1 MRKLTLV
8 NKICYPITCIL
19 SIFYE
24 NGVVVLLKNYI
35 GLLKKEFSGYNLSVL
50 QKDLLAGITVAAVA
64 LPLALAFSVSSGADA
79 AAGLITAVI
88 AGLVIGGLSG
98 GFYQISGPT
107 GAMAAILMSIAA
119 KQGMQGVLLAT
130 FLAGVLLF
138 AAGVLRLGT
147 LTSFIPAPV
156 ITGFTSGIAI
166 IIALGQIDNLFG
178 VHSEGAN
185 VMEKLA
191 SYQNLGFEISLP
203 TILMGSL
210 VIIGMLV
217 YPKKW
222 GQKIPSSLLA
232 IVLTTALMMIVDW
245 PIATVGEIPQ
255 TLISSNRLVLGDFS
269 LSAIQTVIVPAI
281 SIALLGMIESLLCG
295 ASAGRMANRQL
306 DSNQELVAQGIG
318 NLLLPFFG
326 GIPAT
331 AAIARTSV
339 AIKSGAQTR
348 VAGMIHAIVL
358 FLSMLIF
365 APIMSNIPM
374 PALAGV
380 LIVTA
385 WRMNEWETIRELFAK
400 RYWSALLLFFLTMGC
415 TVIFDLSIAIVIGI
429 ISGCV
434 FFIVKSA
441 AITISVEEIDWQRMS
456 LPETKKLDNWAVVYI
471 SGPLFFMSA
480 ERLKATLTELADKEG
495 IIFSM
500 RGVPSIDLT
509 AQSLFEEFQEKAAIK
524 EQTIIYTSL
533 QPEVEKQLQHLWE
546 KQKTEQH
553 LTVAH
558 ALTSLHKQYML
569 DSEI

>member
-1 MRKLTLV
+1 MFK
-8 NKICYPITCIL
+8 KY
-19 SIFYE
+19 IF
-24 NGVVVLLKNYI
+24 LLNE
-35 GLLKKEFSGYNLSVL
+35 EFDGYDRQKF

-64 LPLALAFSVSSGADA
+64 LPLALAFGVSSGANA

-88 AGLVIGGLSG
+88 AGLIIGGLSG

-119 KQGMQGVLLAT
+119 TQGMSGVLLAT
-130 FLAGVLLF
+130 FLAGLLLLV
-138 AAGVLRLGT
+138 AGIFRLGT

-166 IIALGQIDNLFG
+166 IIALGQVDNLFG

-185 VMEKLA
+185 VIEKFL
-191 SYQNLGFEISLP
+191 SYQTFGFSINFSSF
-203 TILMGSL
+203 IMGLL
-210 VIIGMLV
+210 VIIGMII
-217 YPKKW
+217 YPQKW
-222 GQKIPSSLLA
+222 AQTIPSSLMAIILA
-232 IVLTTALMMIVDW
+232 TVAMFLFHL
-245 PIATVGEIPQ
+245 PIATVGKIPQ
-255 TLISSNRLVLGDFS
+255 TLISSDRLTFAAFHLDS
-269 LSAIQTVIVPAI
+269 LKEVMVPAI
-281 SIALLGMIESLLCG
+281 SIALLGMVESLLCG
-295 ASAGRMANRQL
+295 ASAGRMANKPL

-318 NLLLPFFG
+318 NLVLPFFG

-348 VAGMIHAIVL
+348 LAGIIHALVL
-358 FLSMLIF
+358 FLSMIIF

-385 WRMNEWETIRELFAK
+385 WRMNEWETINVLFTK
-400 RYWSALLLFFLTMGC
+400 RYWSGILLFLITMGC

-429 ISGCV
+429 IGGCI
-434 FFIVKSA
+434 FFVIKSA
-441 AITISVEEIDWQRMS
+441 AITISVETIDWERMD
-456 LPETKKLDNWAVVYI
+456 LPETKKLDNWTVVYI

-480 ERLKATLTELADKEG
+480 EKLKNTLADLNQKEG

-509 AQSLFEEFQEKAAIK
+509 ARAVFDEFQEKAEMR

-533 QPEVEKQLQHLWE
+533 QPEVEKQLQHLW
-546 KQKTEQH
+546 QKAGFEQH
-553 LTVAH
+553 QTVAH
-558 ALTSLHKQYML
+558 ALSALHEQYT
-569 DSEI
+569 

>member
-1 MRKLTLV
+1 MFK
-8 NKICYPITCIL
+8 KY
-19 SIFYE
+19 IF
-24 NGVVVLLKNYI
+24 LLNE
-35 GLLKKEFSGYNLSVL
+35 EFDGYDRQKF

-64 LPLALAFSVSSGADA
+64 LPLALAFGVSSGANA

-88 AGLVIGGLSG
+88 AGLIIGGLSG

-119 KQGMQGVLLAT
+119 TQGMSGVLLST
-130 FLAGVLLF
+130 FLAGLLLLV
-138 AAGVLRLGT
+138 AGIFRLGT

-166 IIALGQIDNLFG
+166 IIALGQVDNLFG

-185 VMEKLA
+185 VIEKFL
-191 SYQNLGFEISLP
+191 SYQTFGFSINFSSF
-203 TILMGSL
+203 IMGLL
-210 VIIGMLV
+210 VIIGMII

-222 GQKIPSSLLA
+222 AQTIPSSLMAIILA
-232 IVLTTALMMIVDW
+232 TVAMFLFHL
-245 PIATVGEIPQ
+245 PIATVGKIPQ
-255 TLISSNRLVLGDFS
+255 TLISSDRLTFAAFHLDS
-269 LSAIQTVIVPAI
+269 LKEVMVPAI
-281 SIALLGMIESLLCG
+281 SIALLGMVESLLCG
-295 ASAGRMANRQL
+295 ASAGRMANKPL

-318 NLLLPFFG
+318 NLVLPFFG

-348 VAGMIHAIVL
+348 LAGIIHALVL
-358 FLSMLIF
+358 FLSMIIF

-385 WRMNEWETIRELFAK
+385 WRMNEWETINVLFTK
-400 RYWSALLLFFLTMGC
+400 RYWSGILLFLITMGC

-429 ISGCV
+429 IGGCI
-434 FFIVKSA
+434 FFVIKSA
-441 AITISVEEIDWQRMS
+441 AITISVETIDWERMD
-456 LPETKKLDNWAVVYI
+456 LPETKKLDNWTVVYI

-480 ERLKATLTELADKEG
+480 EKLKNTLADLNQKEG

-509 AQSLFEEFQEKAAIK
+509 ARAVFDEFQEKAEMR

-533 QPEVEKQLQHLWE
+533 QPEVEKQLQHLW
-546 KQKTEQH
+546 QKAGFEQH
-553 LTVAH
+553 QTVAH
-558 ALTSLHKQYML
+558 ALSALHEQYT
-569 DSEI
+569 

>member
-1 MRKLTLV
+1 MFK
-8 NKICYPITCIL
+8 KY
-19 SIFYE
+19 IF
-24 NGVVVLLKNYI
+24 LLNE
-35 GLLKKEFSGYNLSVL
+35 EFDGYDRQKF

-64 LPLALAFSVSSGADA
+64 LPLALAFGVSSGANA

-88 AGLVIGGLSG
+88 AGLIIGGLSG

-119 KQGMQGVLLAT
+119 TQGMSGVLLAT
-130 FLAGVLLF
+130 FLAGLLLLV
-138 AAGVLRLGT
+138 AGIFRLGT

-166 IIALGQIDNLFG
+166 IIALGQVDNLFG

-185 VMEKLA
+185 VIEKFL
-191 SYQNLGFEISLP
+191 SYQTFGFSINFSSF
-203 TILMGSL
+203 IMGLL
-210 VIIGMLV
+210 VIIGMII

-222 GQKIPSSLLA
+222 AQTIPSSLMAIILA
-232 IVLTTALMMIVDW
+232 TVAMFLFHL
-245 PIATVGEIPQ
+245 PIATVGKIPQ
-255 TLISSNRLVLGDFS
+255 TLISSDRLTFAAFHLDS
-269 LSAIQTVIVPAI
+269 LKEVMVPAI
-281 SIALLGMIESLLCG
+281 SIALLGMVESLLCG
-295 ASAGRMANRQL
+295 ASAGRMANKPL

-318 NLLLPFFG
+318 NVVLPFFG

-348 VAGMIHAIVL
+348 LAGIIHALVL
-358 FLSMLIF
+358 FLSMIIF

-385 WRMNEWETIRELFAK
+385 WRMNEWETINVLFTK
-400 RYWSALLLFFLTMGC
+400 RYWSGILLFLITMGC

-429 ISGCV
+429 IGGCI
-434 FFIVKSA
+434 FFVIKSA
-441 AITISVEEIDWQRMS
+441 AITISVETIDWERMD
-456 LPETKKLDNWAVVYI
+456 LPETKKLDNWTVVYI

-480 ERLKATLTELADKEG
+480 EKLKNTLADLNQKEG

-509 AQSLFEEFQEKAAIK
+509 ARAVFDEFQEKAEMR

-533 QPEVEKQLQHLWE
+533 QPEVEKQLQHLW
-546 KQKTEQH
+546 QKAGFEQH
-553 LTVAH
+553 QTVAH
-558 ALTSLHKQYML
+558 ALSALHEQYT
-569 DSEI
+569 

>member
-1 MRKLTLV
+1 MFK
-8 NKICYPITCIL
+8 KY
-19 SIFYE
+19 IF
-24 NGVVVLLKNYI
+24 LLNE
-35 GLLKKEFSGYNLSVL
+35 EFDGYDRQKF

-64 LPLALAFSVSSGADA
+64 LPLALAFGVSSGANA

-88 AGLVIGGLSG
+88 AGLIIGGLSG

-119 KQGMQGVLLAT
+119 TQGMSGVLLAT
-130 FLAGVLLF
+130 FLAGLLLLV
-138 AAGVLRLGT
+138 AGIFRLGT

-166 IIALGQIDNLFG
+166 IIALGQVDNLFG

-185 VMEKLA
+185 VIEKFL
-191 SYQNLGFEISLP
+191 SYQTFGFSINFSSF
-203 TILMGSL
+203 IMGLL
-210 VIIGMLV
+210 VIIGMII

-222 GQKIPSSLLA
+222 AQTIPSSLMAIILA
-232 IVLTTALMMIVDW
+232 TVAMFLFHL
-245 PIATVGEIPQ
+245 PIATVGKIPQ
-255 TLISSNRLVLGDFS
+255 TLISSDRLTFAAFHLDS
-269 LSAIQTVIVPAI
+269 LKEVMVPAI
-281 SIALLGMIESLLCG
+281 SIALLGMVESLLCG
-295 ASAGRMANRQL
+295 ASAGRMANKPL

-318 NLLLPFFG
+318 NLVLPFFG

-348 VAGMIHAIVL
+348 LAGIIHALVL
-358 FLSMLIF
+358 FLSMIIF

-385 WRMNEWETIRELFAK
+385 WRMNEWETINVLFTK
-400 RYWSALLLFFLTMGC
+400 RYWSGILLFLITMGC

-429 ISGCV
+429 IGGCI
-434 FFIVKSA
+434 FFVIKSA
-441 AITISVEEIDWQRMS
+441 AITISVETIDWERMD
-456 LPETKKLDNWAVVYI
+456 LPETKKLDNWTVVYI

-480 ERLKATLTELADKEG
+480 EKLKNTLADLNQKEG

-509 AQSLFEEFQEKAAIK
+509 ARAVFDEFQEKAK
-524 EQTIIYTSL
+524 MREQTIIYTSL
-533 QPEVEKQLQHLWE
+533 QPEVEKQLQHLW
-546 KQKTEQH
+546 QKAGFEQH
-553 LTVAH
+553 QTVAH
-558 ALTSLHKQYML
+558 ALSALHEQYT
-569 DSEI
+569 

>member
-1 MRKLTLV
+1 MFK
-8 NKICYPITCIL
+8 KY
-19 SIFYE
+19 IF
-24 NGVVVLLKNYI
+24 LLNE
-35 GLLKKEFSGYNLSVL
+35 EFDRYDRQKF

-64 LPLALAFSVSSGADA
+64 LPLALAFGVSSGANA

-88 AGLVIGGLSG
+88 AGLIIGGLSG

-119 KQGMQGVLLAT
+119 TQGMSGVLLAT
-130 FLAGVLLF
+130 FLAGLLLLV
-138 AAGVLRLGT
+138 AGIFRLGT

-166 IIALGQIDNLFG
+166 IIALGQVDNLFG

-185 VMEKLA
+185 VIEKFL
-191 SYQNLGFEISLP
+191 SYQTFGFSINFSSF
-203 TILMGSL
+203 IMGLL
-210 VIIGMLV
+210 VIIGMII

-222 GQKIPSSLLA
+222 AQTIPSSLMAIILA
-232 IVLTTALMMIVDW
+232 TVAMFLFHL
-245 PIATVGEIPQ
+245 PIATVGKIPQ
-255 TLISSNRLVLGDFS
+255 TLISSDRLTFAAFHLDS
-269 LSAIQTVIVPAI
+269 LKEVMVPAI
-281 SIALLGMIESLLCG
+281 SIALLGMVESLLCG
-295 ASAGRMANRQL
+295 ASAGRMANKPL

-318 NLLLPFFG
+318 NLVLPFFG

-348 VAGMIHAIVL
+348 LAGIIHALVL
-358 FLSMLIF
+358 FLSMIIF

-385 WRMNEWETIRELFAK
+385 WRMNEWETINVLFTK
-400 RYWSALLLFFLTMGC
+400 RYWSGILLFLITMGC
-415 TVIFDLSIAIVIGI
+415 TVIFDLSIAIVIGMI
-429 ISGCV
+429 GGCI
-434 FFIVKSA
+434 FFVIKSA
-441 AITISVEEIDWQRMS
+441 AITISVETIDWERMD
-456 LPETKKLDNWAVVYI
+456 LPETKKLDNWTVVYI

-480 ERLKATLTELADKEG
+480 EKLKNTLADLNQKEG

-509 AQSLFEEFQEKAAIK
+509 ARAVFDEFQEKAEMR

-533 QPEVEKQLQHLWE
+533 QPEVEKQLQHLW
-546 KQKTEQH
+546 QKAGFEQH
-553 LTVAH
+553 QTVAH
-558 ALTSLHKQYML
+558 ALSALHEQYT
-569 DSEI
+569 

>member
-1 MRKLTLV
+1 MFK
-8 NKICYPITCIL
+8 KY
-19 SIFYE
+19 IF
-24 NGVVVLLKNYI
+24 LLNE
-35 GLLKKEFSGYNLSVL
+35 EFDGYDRQKF

-64 LPLALAFSVSSGADA
+64 LPLALAFGVSSGANA

-88 AGLVIGGLSG
+88 AGLIIGGLSG

-119 KQGMQGVLLAT
+119 TQGMSGVLLAT
-130 FLAGVLLF
+130 FLAGLLLLV
-138 AAGVLRLGT
+138 AGIFRLGT

-166 IIALGQIDNLFG
+166 IIALGQVDNLFG

-185 VMEKLA
+185 VIEKFL
-191 SYQNLGFEISLP
+191 SYQTFGFSINFSSF
-203 TILMGSL
+203 IMGLL
-210 VIIGMLV
+210 VIIGMII

-222 GQKIPSSLLA
+222 AQTIPSSLMAIILA
-232 IVLTTALMMIVDW
+232 TVAMFLFHL
-245 PIATVGEIPQ
+245 PIATVGKIPQ
-255 TLISSNRLVLGDFS
+255 TLISSDRLTFAAFHLDS
-269 LSAIQTVIVPAI
+269 LKEVMVPAI
-281 SIALLGMIESLLCG
+281 SIALLGMVESLLCG
-295 ASAGRMANRQL
+295 ASAGRMANKPL

-318 NLLLPFFG
+318 NLVLPFFG

-348 VAGMIHAIVL
+348 LAGIIHALVL
-358 FLSMLIF
+358 FLSMIIF

-374 PALAGV
+374 PSLAGV

-385 WRMNEWETIRELFAK
+385 WRMNEWETINVLFTK
-400 RYWSALLLFFLTMGC
+400 RYWSGILLFLITMGC

-429 ISGCV
+429 IGGCI
-434 FFIVKSA
+434 FFVIKSA
-441 AITISVEEIDWQRMS
+441 AITISVETIDWERMD
-456 LPETKKLDNWAVVYI
+456 LPETKKLDNWTVVYI

-480 ERLKATLTELADKEG
+480 EKLKNTLADLNQKEG

-509 AQSLFEEFQEKAAIK
+509 ARAVFDEFQEKAEMR

-533 QPEVEKQLQHLWE
+533 QPEVEKQLQHLW
-546 KQKTEQH
+546 QKAGFEQH
-553 LTVAH
+553 QTVAH
-558 ALTSLHKQYML
+558 ALSALHEQYT
-569 DSEI
+569 

>member
-1 MRKLTLV
+1 MFK
-8 NKICYPITCIL
+8 KY
-19 SIFYE
+19 IF
-24 NGVVVLLKNYI
+24 LLNE
-35 GLLKKEFSGYNLSVL
+35 EFDGYDRQKF

-64 LPLALAFSVSSGADA
+64 LPLALAFGVSSGANA

-88 AGLVIGGLSG
+88 AGLIIGGLSG

-119 KQGMQGVLLAT
+119 TQGMSGVLLAT
-130 FLAGVLLF
+130 FLAGLLLLV
-138 AAGVLRLGT
+138 AGIFRLGT

-166 IIALGQIDNLFG
+166 IIALGQVDNLFG

-185 VMEKLA
+185 VIEKFL
-191 SYQNLGFEISLP
+191 SYQTFGFSINFSSF
-203 TILMGSL
+203 IMGLL
-210 VIIGMLV
+210 VIIGMII

-222 GQKIPSSLLA
+222 AQTIPSSLMAIILA
-232 IVLTTALMMIVDW
+232 TVAMFLFHL
-245 PIATVGEIPQ
+245 PIATVGKIPQ
-255 TLISSNRLVLGDFS
+255 TLISSDRLTFAAFHLDS
-269 LSAIQTVIVPAI
+269 LKEVMVPAI
-281 SIALLGMIESLLCG
+281 SIALLGMVESLLCG
-295 ASAGRMANRQL
+295 ASAGRMANKPL

-318 NLLLPFFG
+318 NLILPFFG

-348 VAGMIHAIVL
+348 LAGIIHALVL
-358 FLSMLIF
+358 FLSMIIF

-385 WRMNEWETIRELFAK
+385 WRMNEWETINVLFTK
-400 RYWSALLLFFLTMGC
+400 RYWSGILLFLITMGC

-429 ISGCV
+429 IGGCI
-434 FFIVKSA
+434 FFVIKSA
-441 AITISVEEIDWQRMS
+441 AITISVETIDWERMD
-456 LPETKKLDNWAVVYI
+456 LPETKKLDNWTVVYI

-480 ERLKATLTELADKEG
+480 EKLKNTLADLNQKEG
-495 IIFSM
+495 VIFSM

-509 AQSLFEEFQEKAAIK
+509 ARAVFDEFQEKAEMR

-533 QPEVEKQLQHLWE
+533 QPEVEKQLQHLW
-546 KQKTEQH
+546 QKAGFEQH
-553 LTVAH
+553 QTVAH
-558 ALTSLHKQYML
+558 ALSALHEQYT
-569 DSEI
+569 

>member
-1 MRKLTLV
+1 MFK
-8 NKICYPITCIL
+8 KY
-19 SIFYE
+19 IF
-24 NGVVVLLKNYI
+24 LLNE
-35 GLLKKEFSGYNLSVL
+35 EFDGYDRQKF

-64 LPLALAFSVSSGADA
+64 LPLALAFGVSSGANA

-88 AGLVIGGLSG
+88 AGLIIGGLSG

-119 KQGMQGVLLAT
+119 TQGMSGVLLAT
-130 FLAGVLLF
+130 FLAGLLLLV
-138 AAGVLRLGT
+138 AGIFRLGT

-166 IIALGQIDNLFG
+166 IIALGQVDNLFG

-185 VMEKLA
+185 VIEKFL
-191 SYQNLGFEISLP
+191 SYQTFGFSINFSSF
-203 TILMGSL
+203 IMGLL
-210 VIIGMLV
+210 VIIGMII

-222 GQKIPSSLLA
+222 AQTIPSSLMAIILA
-232 IVLTTALMMIVDW
+232 TVAMFLFHL
-245 PIATVGEIPQ
+245 PIATVGKIPQ
-255 TLISSNRLVLGDFS
+255 TLISSDRLTFAAFHLDS
-269 LSAIQTVIVPAI
+269 LKEVMVPAI
-281 SIALLGMIESLLCG
+281 SIALLGMVESLLCG
-295 ASAGRMANRQL
+295 ASAGRMANKPL

-318 NLLLPFFG
+318 NLILPFFG

-348 VAGMIHAIVL
+348 LAGIIHALVL
-358 FLSMLIF
+358 FLSMIIF

-385 WRMNEWETIRELFAK
+385 WRMNEWETINVLFTK
-400 RYWSALLLFFLTMGC
+400 RYWSGILLFLITMGC

-429 ISGCV
+429 IGGCI
-434 FFIVKSA
+434 FFVIKSA
-441 AITISVEEIDWQRMS
+441 AITISVETIDWERMD
-456 LPETKKLDNWAVVYI
+456 LPETKKLDNWTVVYI

-480 ERLKATLTELADKEG
+480 EKLKNTLADLNQKEG

-500 RGVPSIDLT
+500 RGVSSIDLT
-509 AQSLFEEFQEKAAIK
+509 ARAVFDEFQEKAEMR

-533 QPEVEKQLQHLWE
+533 QPEVEKQLQHLW
-546 KQKTEQH
+546 QKAGFEQH
-553 LTVAH
+553 QTVAH
-558 ALTSLHKQYML
+558 ALSALHEQYT
-569 DSEI
+569 

>member
-1 MRKLTLV
+1 MFK
-8 NKICYPITCIL
+8 KY
-19 SIFYE
+19 IF
-24 NGVVVLLKNYI
+24 LLNE
-35 GLLKKEFSGYNLSVL
+35 EFDGYDRQKF

-64 LPLALAFSVSSGADA
+64 LPLALAFGVSSGANA

-88 AGLVIGGLSG
+88 AGLIIGGLSG

-119 KQGMQGVLLAT
+119 TQGMSGVLLAT
-130 FLAGVLLF
+130 FLAGLLLLV
-138 AAGVLRLGT
+138 AGIFRLGT

-166 IIALGQIDNLFG
+166 IIALGQVDNLFG

-185 VMEKLA
+185 VIEKFL
-191 SYQNLGFEISLP
+191 SYQTFGFSINFSSF
-203 TILMGSL
+203 IMGLL
-210 VIIGMLV
+210 VIIGMII

-222 GQKIPSSLLA
+222 AQTIPSSLMAIILA
-232 IVLTTALMMIVDW
+232 TVAMFLFHL
-245 PIATVGEIPQ
+245 PIATVGKIPQ
-255 TLISSNRLVLGDFS
+255 TLISSDRLTFAAFHLDS
-269 LSAIQTVIVPAI
+269 LKEVMVPAI
-281 SIALLGMIESLLCG
+281 SIALLGMVESLLCG
-295 ASAGRMANRQL
+295 ASAGRMANKPL

-318 NLLLPFFG
+318 NLVLPFFG

-348 VAGMIHAIVL
+348 LAGIIHALVL
-358 FLSMLIF
+358 FLSMIIF

-385 WRMNEWETIRELFAK
+385 WRMNEWETINVLFTK
-400 RYWSALLLFFLTMGC
+400 RYWSGILLFLITMGC

-429 ISGCV
+429 IGGCI
-434 FFIVKSA
+434 FFVIKSA
-441 AITISVEEIDWQRMS
+441 AITISVETIDWERMD
-456 LPETKKLDNWAVVYI
+456 LPETKKLDNWTVVYI

-480 ERLKATLTELADKEG
+480 EKLKNTLADLNQKEG
-495 IIFSM
+495 VIFSM

-509 AQSLFEEFQEKAAIK
+509 ARAVFDEFQEKAEMR

-533 QPEVEKQLQHLWE
+533 QPEVEKQLQHLW
-546 KQKTEQH
+546 QKAGFEQH
-553 LTVAH
+553 QTVAH
-558 ALTSLHKQYML
+558 ALSALHEQYT
-569 DSEI
+569 

>member
-1 MRKLTLV
+1 MFK
-8 NKICYPITCIL
+8 KY
-19 SIFYE
+19 IF
-24 NGVVVLLKNYI
+24 LLNE
-35 GLLKKEFSGYNLSVL
+35 EFDGYDRQKF

-64 LPLALAFSVSSGADA
+64 LPLALAFGVSSGANA

-88 AGLVIGGLSG
+88 AGLIIGGLSG

-119 KQGMQGVLLAT
+119 TQGMSGVLLAT
-130 FLAGVLLF
+130 FLAGLLLLV
-138 AAGVLRLGT
+138 AGIFRLGT

-166 IIALGQIDNLFG
+166 IIALGQVDNLFG

-185 VMEKLA
+185 VIEKFL
-191 SYQNLGFEISLP
+191 SYQTFGFSINFSSF
-203 TILMGSL
+203 IMGLL
-210 VIIGMLV
+210 VIIGMII

-222 GQKIPSSLLA
+222 AQTIPSSLMAIILA
-232 IVLTTALMMIVDW
+232 TVAMFLFHL
-245 PIATVGEIPQ
+245 PIATVGKIPQ
-255 TLISSNRLVLGDFS
+255 TLISSDRLTFAVFHLDS
-269 LSAIQTVIVPAI
+269 LKEVMVPAI
-281 SIALLGMIESLLCG
+281 SIALLGMVESLLCG
-295 ASAGRMANRQL
+295 ASAGRMANKPL

-318 NLLLPFFG
+318 NLVLPFFG

-348 VAGMIHAIVL
+348 LAGIIHALVL
-358 FLSMLIF
+358 FLSMIIF

-385 WRMNEWETIRELFAK
+385 WRMNEWETINVLFTK
-400 RYWSALLLFFLTMGC
+400 RYWSGILLFLITMGC

-429 ISGCV
+429 IGGCI
-434 FFIVKSA
+434 FFVIKSA
-441 AITISVEEIDWQRMS
+441 AITISVETIDWERMD
-456 LPETKKLDNWAVVYI
+456 LPETKKLDNWTVVYI

-480 ERLKATLTELADKEG
+480 EKLKNTLADLNQKEG

-509 AQSLFEEFQEKAAIK
+509 ARAVFDEFQEKAEMR

-533 QPEVEKQLQHLWE
+533 QPEVEKQLQHLW
-546 KQKTEQH
+546 QKAGFEQH
-553 LTVAH
+553 QTVAH
-558 ALTSLHKQYML
+558 ALSALHEQYT
-569 DSEI
+569 

>member
-1 MRKLTLV
+1 MFK
-8 NKICYPITCIL
+8 KY
-19 SIFYE
+19 IF
-24 NGVVVLLKNYI
+24 LLNE
-35 GLLKKEFSGYNLSVL
+35 EFDGYDRQKF

-64 LPLALAFSVSSGADA
+64 LPLALAFGVSSGANA

-88 AGLVIGGLSG
+88 AGLIIGGLSG

-107 GAMAAILMSIAA
+107 GVMAAILMSIAA
-119 KQGMQGVLLAT
+119 TQGMSGVLLAT
-130 FLAGVLLF
+130 FLAGLLLLV
-138 AAGVLRLGT
+138 AGIFRLGT

-166 IIALGQIDNLFG
+166 IIALGQVDNLFG

-185 VMEKLA
+185 VIEKFL
-191 SYQNLGFEISLP
+191 SYQTFGFSINFSSF
-203 TILMGSL
+203 IMGLL
-210 VIIGMLV
+210 VIIGMII

-222 GQKIPSSLLA
+222 AQTIPSSLMAIILA
-232 IVLTTALMMIVDW
+232 TVAMFLFHL
-245 PIATVGEIPQ
+245 PIATVGKIPQ
-255 TLISSNRLVLGDFS
+255 TLISSDRLTFAAFHLDS
-269 LSAIQTVIVPAI
+269 LKEVMVPAI
-281 SIALLGMIESLLCG
+281 SIALLGMVESLLCG
-295 ASAGRMANRQL
+295 ASAGRMANKPL

-318 NLLLPFFG
+318 NLILPFFG

-348 VAGMIHAIVL
+348 LAGIIHALVL
-358 FLSMLIF
+358 FLSMIIF

-385 WRMNEWETIRELFAK
+385 WRMNEWETINVLFTK
-400 RYWSALLLFFLTMGC
+400 RYWSGILLFLITMGC

-429 ISGCV
+429 IGGCI
-434 FFIVKSA
+434 FFVIKSA
-441 AITISVEEIDWQRMS
+441 AITISVETIDWERMD
-456 LPETKKLDNWAVVYI
+456 LPETKKLDNWTVVYI

-480 ERLKATLTELADKEG
+480 EKLKNTLADLNQKEG

-509 AQSLFEEFQEKAAIK
+509 ARAVFDEFQEKAEMR

-533 QPEVEKQLQHLWE
+533 QPEVEKQLQHLW
-546 KQKTEQH
+546 QKAGFEQH
-553 LTVAH
+553 QTVAH
-558 ALTSLHKQYML
+558 ALSALHEQYT
-569 DSEI
+569 

>member
-1 MRKLTLV
+1 MFK
-8 NKICYPITCIL
+8 KY
-19 SIFYE
+19 IF
-24 NGVVVLLKNYI
+24 LLNE
-35 GLLKKEFSGYNLSVL
+35 EFDGYDRQKF

-64 LPLALAFSVSSGADA
+64 LPLALAFGVSSGANA

-88 AGLVIGGLSG
+88 AGLIIGGLSG

-119 KQGMQGVLLAT
+119 TQGMSGVLLAT
-130 FLAGVLLF
+130 FLAGLLLLV
-138 AAGVLRLGT
+138 AGIFRLGT

-166 IIALGQIDNLFG
+166 IIALGQVDNLFG

-185 VMEKLA
+185 VIEKFL
-191 SYQNLGFEISLP
+191 SYQTFGFSINFSSF
-203 TILMGSL
+203 IMGLL
-210 VIIGMLV
+210 VIIGMII
-217 YPKKW
+217 YPQKW
-222 GQKIPSSLLA
+222 AQTIPSSLMAIILA
-232 IVLTTALMMIVDW
+232 TVAMFLFHL
-245 PIATVGEIPQ
+245 PIATVGKIPQ
-255 TLISSNRLVLGDFS
+255 TLISSDRLTFAAFHLDS
-269 LSAIQTVIVPAI
+269 LKEVMVPAI
-281 SIALLGMIESLLCG
+281 SIALLGMVESLLCG
-295 ASAGRMANRQL
+295 ASAGRMANKPL

-318 NLLLPFFG
+318 NLILPFFG

-348 VAGMIHAIVL
+348 LAGIIHALVL
-358 FLSMLIF
+358 FLSMIIF

-385 WRMNEWETIRELFAK
+385 WRMNEWETINVLFTK
-400 RYWSALLLFFLTMGC
+400 RYWSGILLFLITMGC

-429 ISGCV
+429 IGGCI
-434 FFIVKSA
+434 FFVIKSA
-441 AITISVEEIDWQRMS
+441 AITISVETIDWERMD
-456 LPETKKLDNWAVVYI
+456 LPETKKLDNWTVVYI

-480 ERLKATLTELADKEG
+480 EKLKNTLADLNQKEG

-509 AQSLFEEFQEKAAIK
+509 ARAVFDEFQEKAEMR

-533 QPEVEKQLQHLWE
+533 QPEVEKQLQHLW
-546 KQKTEQH
+546 QKAGFEQH
-553 LTVAH
+553 QTVAH
-558 ALTSLHKQYML
+558 ALSALHEQYT
-569 DSEI
+569 

>member
-1 MRKLTLV
+1 MFK
-8 NKICYPITCIL
+8 KY
-19 SIFYE
+19 IF
-24 NGVVVLLKNYI
+24 LLNE
-35 GLLKKEFSGYNLSVL
+35 EFDGYDRQKF

-64 LPLALAFSVSSGADA
+64 LPLALAFGVSSGANA

-88 AGLVIGGLSG
+88 AGLIIGGLSG

-119 KQGMQGVLLAT
+119 TQGMSGVLLAT
-130 FLAGVLLF
+130 FLAGLLLLV
-138 AAGVLRLGT
+138 AGIFRLGT

-166 IIALGQIDNLFG
+166 IIALGQVDNLFG

-185 VMEKLA
+185 VIEKFL
-191 SYQNLGFEISLP
+191 SYQTFGFSINFSSF
-203 TILMGSL
+203 IMGLL
-210 VIIGMLV
+210 VIIGMII

-222 GQKIPSSLLA
+222 AQTIPSSLMAIILA
-232 IVLTTALMMIVDW
+232 TVAMFLFHL
-245 PIATVGEIPQ
+245 PIATVGKIPQ
-255 TLISSNRLVLGDFS
+255 TLISSDRLTFAAFHLDS
-269 LSAIQTVIVPAI
+269 LKEVMVPAI
-281 SIALLGMIESLLCG
+281 SIALLGMVESLLCG
-295 ASAGRMANRQL
+295 ASAGRMANKPL

-318 NLLLPFFG
+318 NLVLPFFG

-348 VAGMIHAIVL
+348 LAGIIHALVL
-358 FLSMLIF
+358 FLSMIIF

-385 WRMNEWETIRELFAK
+385 WRMNEWETINVLLTK
-400 RYWSALLLFFLTMGC
+400 RYWSGILLFLITMGC

-429 ISGCV
+429 IGGCI
-434 FFIVKSA
+434 FFVIKSA
-441 AITISVEEIDWQRMS
+441 AITISVETIDWERMD
-456 LPETKKLDNWAVVYI
+456 LPETKKLDNWTVVYI

-480 ERLKATLTELADKEG
+480 EKLKNTLADLNQKEG

-509 AQSLFEEFQEKAAIK
+509 ARAVFDEFQEKAEMR

-533 QPEVEKQLQHLWE
+533 QPEVEKQLQHLW
-546 KQKTEQH
+546 QKAGFEQH
-553 LTVAH
+553 QTVAH
-558 ALTSLHKQYML
+558 ALSALHEQYT
-569 DSEI
+569 

>member
-1 MRKLTLV
+1 MFK
-8 NKICYPITCIL
+8 KY
-19 SIFYE
+19 IF
-24 NGVVVLLKNYI
+24 LLNE
-35 GLLKKEFSGYNLSVL
+35 EFDRYDRQKF

-64 LPLALAFSVSSGADA
+64 LPLALAFGVSSGANA

-88 AGLVIGGLSG
+88 AGLIIGGLSG

-119 KQGMQGVLLAT
+119 TQGMSGVLLAT
-130 FLAGVLLF
+130 FLAGLLLLV
-138 AAGVLRLGT
+138 AGIFRLGT

-166 IIALGQIDNLFG
+166 IIALGQVDNLFG

-185 VMEKLA
+185 VIEKFL
-191 SYQNLGFEISLP
+191 SYQTFGFSINFSSF
-203 TILMGSL
+203 IMGLL
-210 VIIGMLV
+210 VIIGMII

-222 GQKIPSSLLA
+222 AQTIPSSLMAIILA
-232 IVLTTALMMIVDW
+232 TVAMFLFHL
-245 PIATVGEIPQ
+245 PIATVGKIPQ
-255 TLISSNRLVLGDFS
+255 TLISSDRLTFAAFHLDS
-269 LSAIQTVIVPAI
+269 LKEVMVPAI
-281 SIALLGMIESLLCG
+281 SIALLGMVESLLCG
-295 ASAGRMANRQL
+295 ASAGRMANKPL

-318 NLLLPFFG
+318 NLVLPFFG

-348 VAGMIHAIVL
+348 LAGIIHALVL
-358 FLSMLIF
+358 FLSMIIF

-385 WRMNEWETIRELFAK
+385 WRMNEWETINVLFTK
-400 RYWSALLLFFLTMGC
+400 RYWSGILLFLITMGC

-429 ISGCV
+429 IGGCI
-434 FFIVKSA
+434 FFVIKSA
-441 AITISVEEIDWQRMS
+441 AITISVETIDWERMD
-456 LPETKKLDNWAVVYI
+456 LPETKKLDNWTVVYI

-480 ERLKATLTELADKEG
+480 EKLKNTLADLNQKEG

-509 AQSLFEEFQEKAAIK
+509 ARAVFDEFQEKAETR

-533 QPEVEKQLQHLWE
+533 QPEVEKQLQHLW
-546 KQKTEQH
+546 QKAGFEQH
-553 LTVAH
+553 QTVAH
-558 ALTSLHKQYML
+558 ALSALHEQYT
-569 DSEI
+569 

>member
-1 MRKLTLV
+1 MFK
-8 NKICYPITCIL
+8 KY
-19 SIFYE
+19 IF
-24 NGVVVLLKNYI
+24 LLNE
-35 GLLKKEFSGYNLSVL
+35 EFDGYDRQKF

-64 LPLALAFSVSSGADA
+64 LPLALAFGMSSGANA

-88 AGLVIGGLSG
+88 AGLIIGGLSG

-119 KQGMQGVLLAT
+119 TQGMSGVLLAT
-130 FLAGVLLF
+130 FLAGLLLLV
-138 AAGVLRLGT
+138 AGIFRLGT

-166 IIALGQIDNLFG
+166 IIALGQVDNLFG

-185 VMEKLA
+185 VIEKFL
-191 SYQNLGFEISLP
+191 SYQTFGFSINFSSF
-203 TILMGSL
+203 IMGLL
-210 VIIGMLV
+210 VIIGMII

-222 GQKIPSSLLA
+222 AQTIPSSLMAIILA
-232 IVLTTALMMIVDW
+232 TVAMFLFHL
-245 PIATVGEIPQ
+245 PIATVGKIPQ
-255 TLISSNRLVLGDFS
+255 TLISSDRLTFAAFHLDS
-269 LSAIQTVIVPAI
+269 LKEVMVPAI
-281 SIALLGMIESLLCG
+281 SIALLGMVESLLCG
-295 ASAGRMANRQL
+295 ASAGRMANKPL

-318 NLLLPFFG
+318 NLVLPFFG

-348 VAGMIHAIVL
+348 LAGIIHALVL
-358 FLSMLIF
+358 FLSMIIF

-385 WRMNEWETIRELFAK
+385 WRMNEWETINVLFTK
-400 RYWSALLLFFLTMGC
+400 RYWSGILLFLITMGC

-429 ISGCV
+429 IGGCI
-434 FFIVKSA
+434 FFVIKSA
-441 AITISVEEIDWQRMS
+441 AITISVETIDWERMD
-456 LPETKKLDNWAVVYI
+456 LPETKKLDNWTVVYI

-480 ERLKATLTELADKEG
+480 EKLKNTLADLNQKEG

-509 AQSLFEEFQEKAAIK
+509 ARAVFDEFQEKAETR

-533 QPEVEKQLQHLWE
+533 QPEVEKQLQHLW
-546 KQKTEQH
+546 QKAGFEQH
-553 LTVAH
+553 QTVAH
-558 ALTSLHKQYML
+558 ALSALHEQYT
-569 DSEI
+569 

>member
-1 MRKLTLV
+1 LFK
-8 NKICYPITCIL
+8 KY
-19 SIFYE
+19 IF
-24 NGVVVLLKNYI
+24 LLNE
-35 GLLKKEFSGYNLSVL
+35 EFDGYDRQKF

-64 LPLALAFSVSSGADA
+64 LPLALAFGVSSGANA

-88 AGLVIGGLSG
+88 AGLIIGGLSG

-119 KQGMQGVLLAT
+119 TQGMSGVLLAT
-130 FLAGVLLF
+130 FLAGLLLLV
-138 AAGVLRLGT
+138 AGIFRLGT

-166 IIALGQIDNLFG
+166 IIALGQVDNLFG

-185 VMEKLA
+185 VIEKFL
-191 SYQNLGFEISLP
+191 SYQTFGFSINFSSF
-203 TILMGSL
+203 IMGLL
-210 VIIGMLV
+210 VIIGMII

-222 GQKIPSSLLA
+222 AQTIPSSLMAIILA
-232 IVLTTALMMIVDW
+232 TVAMFLFHL
-245 PIATVGEIPQ
+245 PIATVGKIPQ
-255 TLISSNRLVLGDFS
+255 TLISSDRLTFAAFHLDS
-269 LSAIQTVIVPAI
+269 LKEVMVPAI
-281 SIALLGMIESLLCG
+281 SIALLGMVESLLCG
-295 ASAGRMANRQL
+295 ASAGRMANKPL

-318 NLLLPFFG
+318 NLILPFFG

-348 VAGMIHAIVL
+348 LAGIIHALVL
-358 FLSMLIF
+358 FLSMIIF

-385 WRMNEWETIRELFAK
+385 WRMNEWETINVLFTK
-400 RYWSALLLFFLTMGC
+400 RYWSGILLFLITMGC

-429 ISGCV
+429 IGGCI
-434 FFIVKSA
+434 FFVIKSA
-441 AITISVEEIDWQRMS
+441 AITISVETIDWERMD
-456 LPETKKLDNWAVVYI
+456 LPETKKLDNWTVVYI

-480 ERLKATLTELADKEG
+480 EKLKNTLADLNQKEG

-509 AQSLFEEFQEKAAIK
+509 ARAVFDEFQEKAEMR

-533 QPEVEKQLQHLWE
+533 QPEVEKQLQHLW
-546 KQKTEQH
+546 QKAGFEQH
-553 LTVAH
+553 QTVAH
-558 ALTSLHKQYML
+558 ALSALHEQYT
-569 DSEI
+569 

>member
-1 MRKLTLV
+1 MFK
-8 NKICYPITCIL
+8 KY
-19 SIFYE
+19 IF
-24 NGVVVLLKNYI
+24 LLNE
-35 GLLKKEFSGYNLSVL
+35 EFDGYDRQKF

-64 LPLALAFSVSSGADA
+64 LPLALAFGVSSGANA

-88 AGLVIGGLSG
+88 AGLIIGGLSG

-119 KQGMQGVLLAT
+119 TQGMSGVLLAT
-130 FLAGVLLF
+130 FLAGLLLLV
-138 AAGVLRLGT
+138 AGIFRLGT

-166 IIALGQIDNLFG
+166 IIALGQVDNLFG

-185 VMEKLA
+185 VIEKFL
-191 SYQNLGFEISLP
+191 SYQTFGFSINFSSF
-203 TILMGSL
+203 IMGLL
-210 VIIGMLV
+210 VIIGMII

-222 GQKIPSSLLA
+222 AQTIPSSLMAIILA
-232 IVLTTALMMIVDW
+232 TVAMFLFHL
-245 PIATVGEIPQ
+245 PIATVGKIPQ
-255 TLISSNRLVLGDFS
+255 TLISSDRLTFAAFHLDS
-269 LSAIQTVIVPAI
+269 LKEVMVPAI
-281 SIALLGMIESLLCG
+281 SIALLGMVESLLCG
-295 ASAGRMANRQL
+295 ASAVRMANKPL

-318 NLLLPFFG
+318 NLVLPFFG

-348 VAGMIHAIVL
+348 LAGIIHALVL
-358 FLSMLIF
+358 FLSMIIF

-385 WRMNEWETIRELFAK
+385 WRMNEWETINVLFTK
-400 RYWSALLLFFLTMGC
+400 RYWSGILLFLITMGC

-429 ISGCV
+429 IGGCI
-434 FFIVKSA
+434 FFVIKSA
-441 AITISVEEIDWQRMS
+441 AITISVETIDWERMD
-456 LPETKKLDNWAVVYI
+456 LPETKKLDNWTVVYI

-480 ERLKATLTELADKEG
+480 EKLKNTLADLNQKEG

-509 AQSLFEEFQEKAAIK
+509 ARAVFDEFQEKAEMR

-533 QPEVEKQLQHLWE
+533 QPEVEKQLQHLW
-546 KQKTEQH
+546 QKAGFEQH
-553 LTVAH
+553 QTVAH
-558 ALTSLHKQYML
+558 ALSALHEQYT
-569 DSEI
+569 

>member
-1 MRKLTLV
+1 LFK
-8 NKICYPITCIL
+8 KY
-19 SIFYE
+19 IF
-24 NGVVVLLKNYI
+24 LLNE
-35 GLLKKEFSGYNLSVL
+35 EFDGYDRQKF

-64 LPLALAFSVSSGADA
+64 LPLALAFGVSSGANA

-88 AGLVIGGLSG
+88 AGLIIGGLSG

-119 KQGMQGVLLAT
+119 TQGMSGVLLAT
-130 FLAGVLLF
+130 FLAGLLLLV
-138 AAGVLRLGT
+138 AGIFRLGT

-166 IIALGQIDNLFG
+166 IIALGQVDNLFG

-185 VMEKLA
+185 VIEKFL
-191 SYQNLGFEISLP
+191 SYQTFGFSINFSSF
-203 TILMGSL
+203 IMGLL
-210 VIIGMLV
+210 VIIGMII

-222 GQKIPSSLLA
+222 AQTIPSSLMAIILA
-232 IVLTTALMMIVDW
+232 TVAMFLFHL
-245 PIATVGEIPQ
+245 PIATVGKIPQ
-255 TLISSNRLVLGDFS
+255 TLISSDRLTFAAFHLDS
-269 LSAIQTVIVPAI
+269 LKEVMVPAI
-281 SIALLGMIESLLCG
+281 SIALLGMVESLLCG
-295 ASAGRMANRQL
+295 ASAGRMANKPL

-318 NLLLPFFG
+318 NLVLPFFG

-348 VAGMIHAIVL
+348 LAGIIHALVL
-358 FLSMLIF
+358 FLSMIIF

-385 WRMNEWETIRELFAK
+385 WRMNEWETINVLFTK
-400 RYWSALLLFFLTMGC
+400 RYWSGILLFLITMGC

-429 ISGCV
+429 IGGCI
-434 FFIVKSA
+434 FFVIKSA
-441 AITISVEEIDWQRMS
+441 AITISVETIDWERMD
-456 LPETKKLDNWAVVYI
+456 LPETKKLDNWTVVYI

-480 ERLKATLTELADKEG
+480 EKLKNTLADLNQKEG

-509 AQSLFEEFQEKAAIK
+509 ARAVFDEFQEKAEMR

-533 QPEVEKQLQHLWE
+533 QPEVEKQLQHLW
-546 KQKTEQH
+546 QKAGFEQH
-553 LTVAH
+553 QTVAH
-558 ALTSLHKQYML
+558 ALSALHEQYT
-569 DSEI
+569 

>member
-1 MRKLTLV
+1 MFK
-8 NKICYPITCIL
+8 KY
-19 SIFYE
+19 IF
-24 NGVVVLLKNYI
+24 LLNE
-35 GLLKKEFSGYNLSVL
+35 EFDGYDRQKF

-64 LPLALAFSVSSGADA
+64 LPLALAFGVSSGANA

-88 AGLVIGGLSG
+88 AGLIIGGLSG

-119 KQGMQGVLLAT
+119 TQGMSGVLLAT
-130 FLAGVLLF
+130 FLAGLLLLV
-138 AAGVLRLGT
+138 AGIFRLGT

-166 IIALGQIDNLFG
+166 IIALGQVDNLFG

-185 VMEKLA
+185 VIEKFL
-191 SYQNLGFEISLP
+191 SYQTFGFSINFSSF
-203 TILMGSL
+203 IMGLL
-210 VIIGMLV
+210 VIIGMII

-222 GQKIPSSLLA
+222 AQTIPSSLMAIILA
-232 IVLTTALMMIVDW
+232 TVAMFLFHL
-245 PIATVGEIPQ
+245 PIATVGKIPQ
-255 TLISSNRLVLGDFS
+255 TLISSDRLTFAAFHLDS
-269 LSAIQTVIVPAI
+269 LKEVMVPAI
-281 SIALLGMIESLLCG
+281 SIALLGMVESLLCG
-295 ASAGRMANRQL
+295 ASAGRMANKPL

-318 NLLLPFFG
+318 NLILPFFG

-348 VAGMIHAIVL
+348 LAGIIHALVL
-358 FLSMLIF
+358 FLSMIIF

-385 WRMNEWETIRELFAK
+385 WRMNEWETINVLFTK
-400 RYWSALLLFFLTMGC
+400 RYWSGILLFLITMGC

-429 ISGCV
+429 IGGCI
-434 FFIVKSA
+434 FFVIKST
-441 AITISVEEIDWQRMS
+441 AITISVETIDWERMD
-456 LPETKKLDNWAVVYI
+456 LPETKKLDNWTVVYI

-480 ERLKATLTELADKEG
+480 EKLKNTLADLNQKEG

-509 AQSLFEEFQEKAAIK
+509 ARAVFDEFQEKAEMR

-533 QPEVEKQLQHLWE
+533 QPEVEKQLQHLW
-546 KQKTEQH
+546 QKAGFEQH
-553 LTVAH
+553 QTVAH
-558 ALTSLHKQYML
+558 ALSALHEQYT
-569 DSEI
+569 

>member
-1 MRKLTLV
+1 MFK
-8 NKICYPITCIL
+8 KY
-19 SIFYE
+19 IF
-24 NGVVVLLKNYI
+24 LLNE
-35 GLLKKEFSGYNLSVL
+35 EFDGYDRQKF

-64 LPLALAFSVSSGADA
+64 LPLALAFGVSSGANA

-88 AGLVIGGLSG
+88 AGLIIGGLSG

-119 KQGMQGVLLAT
+119 TQGMSGVLLAT
-130 FLAGVLLF
+130 FLAGLLLLV
-138 AAGVLRLGT
+138 AGIFRLGT

-166 IIALGQIDNLFG
+166 IIALGQVDNLFG

-185 VMEKLA
+185 VIEKFL
-191 SYQNLGFEISLP
+191 SYQTFGFSINFSSF
-203 TILMGSL
+203 IMGLL
-210 VIIGMLV
+210 VIIGMII

-222 GQKIPSSLLA
+222 AQTIPSSLMAIILA
-232 IVLTTALMMIVDW
+232 TVAMFLFHL
-245 PIATVGEIPQ
+245 PIATVGKIPQ
-255 TLISSNRLVLGDFS
+255 TLISSDRLTFAAFHLDS
-269 LSAIQTVIVPAI
+269 LKEVMVPAI
-281 SIALLGMIESLLCG
+281 SIALLGMVESLLCG
-295 ASAGRMANRQL
+295 ASAGRMANKPL

-318 NLLLPFFG
+318 NLILPFFG

-339 AIKSGAQTR
+339 VIKSGAQTR
-348 VAGMIHAIVL
+348 LAGIIHALVL
-358 FLSMLIF
+358 FLSMIIF

-385 WRMNEWETIRELFAK
+385 WRMNEWETINVLFTK
-400 RYWSALLLFFLTMGC
+400 RYWSGILLFLITMGC

-429 ISGCV
+429 IGGCI
-434 FFIVKSA
+434 FFVIKSA
-441 AITISVEEIDWQRMS
+441 AITISVETIDWERMD
-456 LPETKKLDNWAVVYI
+456 LPETKKLDNWTVVYI

-480 ERLKATLTELADKEG
+480 EKLKNTLADLNQKEG

-509 AQSLFEEFQEKAAIK
+509 ARAVFDEFQEKAEMR

-533 QPEVEKQLQHLWE
+533 QPEVEKQLQHLW
-546 KQKTEQH
+546 QKAGFEQH
-553 LTVAH
+553 QTVAH
-558 ALTSLHKQYML
+558 ALSALHEQYT
-569 DSEI
+569 

>member
-1 MRKLTLV
+1 MFK
-8 NKICYPITCIL
+8 KY
-19 SIFYE
+19 IF
-24 NGVVVLLKNYI
+24 LLNE
-35 GLLKKEFSGYNLSVL
+35 EFDGYDRQKF

-64 LPLALAFSVSSGADA
+64 LPLALAFGVSSGANA

-88 AGLVIGGLSG
+88 AGLIIGGLSG

-119 KQGMQGVLLAT
+119 TQGMSGVLLAT
-130 FLAGVLLF
+130 FLAGLLLLV
-138 AAGVLRLGT
+138 AGIFRLGT

-166 IIALGQIDNLFG
+166 IIALGQVDNLFG

-185 VMEKLA
+185 VIEKFL
-191 SYQNLGFEISLP
+191 SYQTFGFSINFSSF
-203 TILMGSL
+203 IMGLL
-210 VIIGMLV
+210 VIIGMII

-222 GQKIPSSLLA
+222 AQTIPSSLMAIILA
-232 IVLTTALMMIVDW
+232 TVAMFLFHL
-245 PIATVGEIPQ
+245 PIATVGKIPQ
-255 TLISSNRLVLGDFS
+255 TLISSDRLTFAAFHLDS
-269 LSAIQTVIVPAI
+269 LKEVMVPAI
-281 SIALLGMIESLLCG
+281 SIALLGMVESLLCG
-295 ASAGRMANRQL
+295 ASAGRMANKPL

-318 NLLLPFFG
+318 NLVLPFFG

-348 VAGMIHAIVL
+348 LAGIIHALVL
-358 FLSMLIF
+358 FLSMIIF

-385 WRMNEWETIRELFAK
+385 WRMNEWETINVLFTK
-400 RYWSALLLFFLTMGC
+400 RYWSGILLFLITMGC

-429 ISGCV
+429 IGGCI
-434 FFIVKSA
+434 FFVIKSA
-441 AITISVEEIDWQRMS
+441 AITISVETIDWERMD
-456 LPETKKLDNWAVVYI
+456 LPETKKLDNWTVVYI

-480 ERLKATLTELADKEG
+480 EKIKNTLADLNQKEG

-509 AQSLFEEFQEKAAIK
+509 ARAVFDEFQEKAEMR

-533 QPEVEKQLQHLWE
+533 QPEVEKQLQHLW
-546 KQKTEQH
+546 QKAGFEQH
-553 LTVAH
+553 QTVAH
-558 ALTSLHKQYML
+558 ALSALHEQYT
-569 DSEI
+569 